1 MMDDES
7 NASSV
12 SGIEGGSA
20 PSQAAQEDT
29 SASEVSDG
37 ATACRSDV
45 QMDQHPDTP
54 SNAGR
59 DAMTAVRPSNGAKRR
74 SSRAKL
80 DVDFGHTTLPAV
92 RARAHRLGLQPGV
105 WVKSVV
111 RDALHASRTDELDA
125 VVAAAL
131 IGGEQRAQVSVDVR
145 ALAAQIRPL
154 AINVNDLDR
163 RARAGEPVSLSI
175 DTAELMKL
183 LREVRDLFGD
193 RRAG

>member
-1 MMDDES
+1 MMDDEFS
-7 NASSV
+7 APPV
-12 SGIEGGSA
+12 PGIEGGAA
-20 PSQAAQEDT
+20 PSQAAPEDT

-45 QMDQHPDTP
+45 QVEQQPDTP

-59 DAMTAVRPSNGAKRR
+59 DAVEAVRQSHGAQRR
-74 SSRAKL
+74 GSRAKL

-105 WVKSVV
+105 WVKAVV
-111 RDALHASRTDELDA
+111 RDALHASRADELDA
-125 VVAAAL
+125 AIAAAL
-131 IGGEQRAQVSVDVR
+131 IGGEQRAQVSADVR

-163 RARAGEPVSLSI
+163 RARAVEPVSLGVPV
-175 DTAELMKL
+175 AELVDL
-183 LREVRDLFGD
+183 LREVRDLLGD
-193 RRAG
+193 RTAG

>member
-1 MMDDES
+1 MMDK
-7 NASSV
+7 SST
-12 SGIEGGSA
+12 SFRGIEGGVA
-20 PSQAAQEDT
+20 PSQAAPEET

-45 QMDQHPDTP
+45 QVEKHPDTQ

-59 DAMTAVRPSNGAKRR
+59 DAVEPVRQSHGAKRR
-74 SSRAKL
+74 GSRAKL

-105 WVKSVV
+105 WVKAVV
-111 RDALHASRTDELDA
+111 RDALHASRTEEFDA
-125 VVAAAL
+125 AIAAAL
-131 IGGEQRAQVSVDVR
+131 VGGEQRAQVSADVR

-154 AINVNDLDR
+154 AINVNDIDR
-163 RARAGEPVSLSI
+163 RARAGEPVSL
-175 DTAELMKL
+175 DVDVPELMQL
-183 LREVRDLFGD
+183 LREVRELLGD